1 MHAELDSTDSQQPH
15 LLVVDDSRL
24 MRHAIRK
31 ILGNEYR
38 ITEAVDGESA
48 WLALKQHADIQVI
61 FSDLSMP
68 NLDGFGLL
76 ERIRSDTDATI
87 SSLPVVII
95 TGSEDDDSVR
105 AEAMHYGA
113 SDFISK
119 PIGASQLRTRAKTHL
134 NLKQTSKKLDQT
146 ESQLE
151 EHSITDM
158 LTGLNN
164 KNYFNLRI
172 DKDLSYA
179 KRHQTELSI
188 ILLGIDNL
196 NKQFLEYG
204 KPVINEVL
212 KQVATIGRNNTR
224 NEDTLA
230 RIGLSKLAFIL
241 PSTDLPGA
249 QCISERIC
257 EQVNDL
263 HIKVGETRL
272 TVSVSLGIASFT
284 HQTIQ
289 GTRDF
294 LMLAENCLQRAH
306 QQTGCSIVHDELTV
320 DTVTDQPDSL
330 DTPPDM
336 NTAVELATSDSAMQL
351 HPYLSVLLAR
361 LLPLLNLCNDKLD
374 LGIDDAIKK
383 IQSRLESRH

>member
-1 MHAELDSTDSQQPH
+1 MHADLDSTDSTQPH

-31 ILGNEYR
+31 ILGKEYN

-48 WLALKQHADIQVI
+48 WTTLKQHTDIQLI

-76 ERIRSDTDATI
+76 ERIRSDADPAI

-95 TGSEDDDSVR
+95 TGSEDDDDVR
-105 AEAMHYGA
+105 AQAMHYGA

-146 ESQLE
+146 ASQLE

-164 KNYFNLRI
+164 KNYFDLRI

-188 ILLGIDNL
+188 ILLSIDHF
-196 NKQFLEYG
+196 NKLFLEYG
-204 KPVINEVL
+204 KPVTNELL

-230 RIGLSKLAFIL
+230 RIGLSRLAFIL
-241 PSTDLPGA
+241 PSTDLAGA

-257 EQVNDL
+257 EQVNDMQVKAGDTQL
-263 HIKVGETRL
+263 NI
-272 TVSVSLGIASFT
+272 SVSLGIASFT
-284 HQTIQ
+284 EQTTQ
-289 GTRDF
+289 DTSAFLTGT
-294 LMLAENCLQRAH
+294 ENCLERAH
-306 QQTGCSIVHDELTV
+306 QQPGCSIVHDTHAE
-320 DTVTDQPDSL
+320 DTSADQSGSL
-330 DTPPDM
+330 ATPPDM
-336 NTAVELATSDSAMQL
+336 NTAVEMASSDDSIQL
-351 HPYLSVLLAR
+351 HPYLGMLLAR
-361 LLPLLNLCNDKLD
+361 LLPLLTLCNNKLD
-374 LGIDDAIKK
+374 LGIDDALTK
-383 IQSRLESRH
+383 IQSRLDKRH